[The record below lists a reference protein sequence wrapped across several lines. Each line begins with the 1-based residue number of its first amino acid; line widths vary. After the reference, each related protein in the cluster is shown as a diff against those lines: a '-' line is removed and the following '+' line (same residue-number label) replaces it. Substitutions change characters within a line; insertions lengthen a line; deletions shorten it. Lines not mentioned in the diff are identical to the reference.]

1 MWIIDKYNERHERE
15 LLQETRGINSLSQWS
30 FRDSVFFSFLAKG
43 RSQRIESKF
52 YPLYIYLY
60 KYPVYNVSVC
70 FWNPEAPNKEL
81 NERRR
86 NNSSLVSTQN
96 IRLEYSAG
104 PCLRWNVDF
113 NQAENW
119 PTVKHRGTPRCDRDW
134 NRIDPNTR
142 ARVLKIPIRRLR
154 TWRTGRI
161 TLFFL
166 PFFLFF
172 FIVLFLSINRHHF
185 FSSYLSKIFFFFLYL
200 SFFIYLSFD
209 RALRIETREFG
220 G

>member
-1 MWIIDKYNERHERE
+1 MNATNVNYYKRQGE
-15 LLQETRGINSLSQWS
+15 LILFHSDLFAIQFS
-30 FRDSVFFSFLAKG
+30 SVFSPKADH
-43 RSQRIESKF
+43 SESSRNF
-52 YPLYIYLY
+52 ILYIYLY

-161 TLFFL
+161 TLLFL

-172 FIVLFLSINRHHF
+172 FYRSLSLDK
-185 FSSYLSKIFFFFLYL
+185 SSPFFFFIFIKNFLLFSLFIVLYL
-200 SFFIYLSFD
+200 SFF
-209 RALRIETREFG
+209 R
-220 G
+220 